1 MAKAFLPQVLTAN
14 RLHEGDVVY
23 WTGETWSGRLGQA
36 LVAHTAEDA
45 AAFEELGL
53 EEETRCQI
61 ISPYIFPVECNSDGS
76 INPLS
81 RREMI
86 RANGPSVPFGT
97 SVALLRAAAEG

>member
-23 WTGETWSGRLGQA
+23 WTGETWSNRLGQA
-36 LVAHTAEDA
+36 QVAHTPEDA

-61 ISPYIFPVECNSDGS
+61 ISPYIFPVECTGEGT
-76 INPLS
+76 ITPLS
-81 RREMI
+81 RREHI
-86 RANGPSVPFGT
+86 RANGPSVPFGS
-97 SVALLRAAAEG
+97 SVARARIAAEG